1 MSKDIETELA
11 QHALCEFWGGSERG
25 VCVQVTPLFPSEAH
39 NGYILLDLKEAAE
52 LAYQLSQYCLREA
65 QRRQDLLK
73 EQVKEL
79 VDLQKTVFQEVSE
92 IRLADYGTQK
102 TVVDLVSKFAPTSK
116 LDHVLDACM
125 MEARKK

>member
-1 MSKDIETELA
+1 MSKDIETELT
-11 QHALCEFWGGSERG
+11 QHVLCEFWGGNERG
-25 VCVQVTPLFPSEAH
+25 ICVQVTPLVPVDRD
-39 NGYILLDLKEAAE
+39 NGYIQLDLAEAAE

-92 IRLADYGTQK
+92 IRLADYETQK
-102 TVVDLVSKFAPTSK
+102 TAVDLISKFAPTSK
-116 LDHVLDACM
+116 LDRALAPSM
-125 MEARKK
+125 MGARKK